1 MWLELKMKGYGTAPH
16 FIDWGRLASLDP
28 ELRSCCRLRENK
40 SGIRIDWR
48 KPNVRYIATRA
59 CLRYDFGFAWWDM
72 PRNDR
77 LIPCVPNRLAYLWW
91 VRDIVGEGRHRC
103 LEIGAGCSAVMCLLA
118 YKCFG
123 WQMVGT
129 ETDNLALQWARRN
142 TNSTP
147 IDILTEPPTGHF
159 DVCVC
164 NPPFF
169 KDTDER
175 RVAGTAS
182 ETKTDGGE
190 VAFVMR
196 HIAILDATWYTTLLG
211 RKSSVKALVA
221 ALRRANEVRQ
231 VTFKIG
237 RTARWAVAWRAKR
250 LEKTIKLHVDRCSLV
265 NFFERRGFMQVDGGF
280 EAKGGSLLVKV
291 AFEPGALTLSTP
303 HHAQAKAF
311 NELVQAA
318 PGELGRTNRRW
329 RRKLAHSPTPHP
341 ATHGVERRGVQHEST
356 CEESPVRR
364 RKVATFPER

>member
-1 MWLELKMKGYGTAPH
+1 M
-16 FIDWGRLASLDP
+16 
-28 ELRSCCRLRENK
+28 C
-40 SGIRIDWR
+40 IDWR
-48 KPNVRYIATRA
+48 KPNVRYLATRA
-59 CLRYDFGFAWWDM
+59 CLRFDFGLDWWDM
-72 PRNDR
+72 PRDTR

-103 LEIGAGCSAVMCLLA
+103 LEIGAGCSAIMCLLA

-147 IDILTEPPTGHF
+147 IDILTEPSAGHF

-169 KDTDER
+169 DDNDDR
-175 RVAGTAS
+175 SVAGTAS
-182 ETKTDGGE
+182 ETKTEGGE

-196 HIAILDATWYTTLLG
+196 HIAILDVTWYTTLLG
-211 RKSSVKALVA
+211 RKSSVKTLVA

-231 VTFKIG
+231 TTFKVG

-250 LEKTIKLHVDRCSLV
+250 LEKIIKLHVDRCGLV
-265 NFFERRGFMQVDGGF
+265 EFFERRGFVQVDGGF
-280 EAKGGSLLVKV
+280 QATRSSLLVKV
-291 AFEPGALTLSTP
+291 ALEPGALTLSTP
-303 HHAQAKAF
+303 HHAHAKAF

-329 RRKLAHSPTPHP
+329 RRKLAQMSAPY
-341 ATHGVERRGVQHEST
+341 AVSSGQKCKDVQPESAG
-356 CEESPVRR
+356 EESPVRR
-364 RKVATFPER
+364 RKVSESS